1 MKLNMP
7 KKKLYLLL
15 LFFCLILAAV
25 TMVIYLFVN
34 NETQTT
40 YSLDK
45 YSDVS
50 NWCDITNNGNE
61 LKVDCKAL
69 LLNISNNDNNSCFDT
84 QVIANDKEL
93 ENLTVCE
100 NGDTL
105 TYTNEVLGY
114 KVLMPIDMVFT
125 YTRESILNDYRFKNV
140 SITKLDDSYVESIV
154 NEDISNLV
162 TIDPS
167 STTIK
172 NSVDFCPR
180 PEILP
185 EYVTQ
190 ENKDKY
196 TEFFNNN
203 IMPKE
208 EYFDPYLYN
217 WDDST
222 IRILFACDSAENMGY
237 TDVCDK
243 SKVQGLDLLSVNIS
257 TLTTVPDWNKTTM
270 STEDE
275 ALLKEISLIY
285 DSMFLRQQK
294 NNIATLDL
302 LNDLVLVM
310 NRTNQLNSNVFCSFY
325 SLLTEIKDDQNLVYM
340 ENILTSSLSS
350 NIFCQRS
357 GSSNQD
363 LDKNGTFV
371 KTYISNSNKIN
382 NFLVLVN
389 QCINLNNI

>member
-1 MKLNMP
+1 MINTSFSR
-7 KKKLYLLL
+7 KKLILVILSAL
-15 LFFCLILAAV
+15 FLFFLAGG
-25 TMVIYLFVN
+25 IYFLFVN
-34 NETQTT
+34 NNTKVTT
-40 YSLDK
+40 YTFNK

-84 QVIANDKEL
+84 QVITNDKEL

-208 EYFDPYLYN
+208 EYTNGYIYN
-217 WDDST
+217 LDDSV
-222 IRILFACDSAENMGY
+222 IRTLFASESAKNLKY
-237 TDVCDK
+237 N
-243 SKVQGLDLLSVNIS
+243 DLLNLHTNIS
-257 TLTTVPDWNKTTM
+257 T
-270 STEDE
+270 
-275 ALLKEISLIY
+275 
-285 DSMFLRQQK
+285 
-294 NNIATLDL
+294 TL
-302 LNDLVLVM
+302 N
-310 NRTNQLNSNVFCSFY
+310 LNSNLPNPNFESSMDNSTYMYIKRLSLFYDNSNFINAFITQDNSDIQSLLNEINTNVSVPEVLFCSLYNVYKLLNETTY
-325 SLLTEIKDDQNLVYM
+325 SNYIQKSILNNLAKSKSIVCGEVISSEADHNGIYLKYKDNAKSNFELLDRCL
-340 ENILTSSLSS
+340 
-350 NIFCQRS
+350 
-357 GSSNQD
+357 
-363 LDKNGTFV
+363 
-371 KTYISNSNKIN
+371 
-382 NFLVLVN
+382 
-389 QCINLNNI
+389 NLNKYLAL